1 MHRKYS
7 AVTRS
12 VLFGQSFMLKTKN
25 QFYLTY
31 NKHLVMNS
39 KSLKITQSSISILIS
54 FSGQIKLFVSC
65 YIVN

>member
-31 NKHLVMNS
+31 NKTFGDEFKKFKDHPVKYQYSYIFLRS
-39 KSLKITQSSISILIS
+39 DKIIC
-54 FSGQIKLFVSC
+54 KLLYC
-65 YIVN
+65 